1 MPACPNCQQ
10 STKQV
15 RSGMNDSGS
24 QRYLC
29 RHCQRKYTP
38 ESNSSGFPAEIRKQ
52 AVLMALEGKSFRA
65 IAKALGVNHQSVANW
80 VDDYIAKSARAIYK
94 LPK

>member
-1 MPACPNCQQ
+1 MHACPNCQQ

-15 RSGMNDSGS
+15 RAGMNTSGS

-29 RHCQRKYTP
+29 RHCHRKYTSEPNINGYLP
-38 ESNSSGFPAEIRKQ
+38 ELRKQ

-65 IAKALGVNHQSVANW
+65 IAKTLGVNHQSIANW
-80 VDDYIAKSARAIYK
+80 VDDYVVQSSRAIYGVQK
-94 LPK
+94 